1 MGAAAGVLGLEGL
14 QGVLFYL
21 LASLYLS
28 AILYLFQATY
38 TTTKTSTILTDGLA
52 SAAQSYVL
60 FWTLFYGI
68 VHIY

>member
-1 MGAAAGVLGLEGL
+1 MGAAAGVIGLEGL
-14 QGVLFYL
+14 QGILFYL

-28 AILYLFQATY
+28 AILYLFQTTY
-38 TTTKTSTILTDGLA
+38 YSITSILTDGLA
-52 SAAQSYVL
+52 SATQSYVL